1 MYLISNQ
8 LSRTVNW
15 HFTSRC
21 NMSCR
26 YCFVPHC
33 DEVSLFDSFIILER
47 QRPYFSRINFVGGE
61 PTCST
66 KLISLVR
73 KAKELGFIVSMVT
86 NGYRLYHD
94 HEFFDSIIQYFS
106 IIGVS
111 IDSLRNDVNTKI
123 GRKVGSSVLSK
134 TEYID
139 LCKKIKKSNC
149 LVKINTVVSKLNC
162 DEDFNDFYAQVLPAR
177 IKVFQVLKPSFKLKN
192 DYNDLLITDE
202 QFQTFVERHSQFKN
216 LICCE
221 DNELMLN
228 SYYMMN
234 GEGCFLDNKT
244 GKVGKS
250 LLSCEIDEALKGI
263 CVDMQK
269 YSRRYCKAWSAH
281 TQLRQ

>member
-1 MYLISNQ
+1 MYLNSNQ

-33 DEVSLFDSFIILER
+33 DEVSLLDSFIILER
-47 QRPYFSRINFVGGE
+47 LRPYFSRINFVGGE

-73 KAKELGFIVSMVT
+73 KAKELGFNVSMVT

-94 HEFFDSIIQYFS
+94 LAFFDSIIQYFS

-111 IDSLRNDVNTKI
+111 IDSLKTEVNIKI
-123 GRKVGSSVLSK
+123 GRKVGSSVLNK
-134 TEYID
+134 ADYID

-149 LVKINTVVSKLNC
+149 LLKVNTVVSKLNR
-162 DEDFNDFYAQVLPAR
+162 DEDFNDFYAQVVPDR
-177 IKVFQVLKPSFKLKN
+177 IKLFQILKPSFRLKN

-202 QFQTFVERHSQFKN
+202 QFQTFVERHYKYKKF
-216 LICCE
+216 ICSE
-221 DNELMLN
+221 ENELMLN
-228 SYYMMN
+228 SYYMIN

-244 GKVGKS
+244 GKIGKS
-250 LLSCEIDEALKGI
+250 LLTCDVEDALEDICIDML
-263 CVDMQK
+263 K
-269 YSRRYCKAWSAH
+269 YSRRYA
-281 TQLRQ
+281 